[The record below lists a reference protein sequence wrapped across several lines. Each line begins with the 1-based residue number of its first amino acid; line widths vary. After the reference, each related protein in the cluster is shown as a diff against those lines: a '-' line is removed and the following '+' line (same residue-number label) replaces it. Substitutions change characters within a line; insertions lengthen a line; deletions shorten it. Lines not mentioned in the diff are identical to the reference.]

1 MENLLLSA
9 DSDISLYE
17 IKKEIFEILDDLCN
31 KFWEGKNMDCY
42 DETAFVRF
50 IKNKYG
56 DDSIKFIKVVGQCSA
71 GDFNEELDRFED
83 LIQEEYKSAKRINF

>member
-17 IKKEIFEILDDLCN
+17 IKKELLEILDNLCN
-31 KFWEGKNMDCY
+31 EFFKCKKIDCY
-42 DETAFVRF
+42 DETAFIRF

-56 DDSIKFIKVVGQCSA
+56 ADSIKFIKVVGQCCA

-83 LIQEEYKSAKRINF
+83 LIQEEYKNLKRINF

>member
-9 DSDISLYE
+9 DEDISLYE
-17 IKKEIFEILDDLCN
+17 IKKELLDILDSLCN
-31 KFWEGKNMDCY
+31 EFFECKKMDCY
-42 DETAFVRF
+42 DENAFVKF

-71 GDFNEELDRFED
+71 GDFNEELERFED